1 MCDLR
6 GVVAACWLPVVL
18 YRWVVVQVFRSLFSC
33 WCHNP
38 VATLSLCLLAQ
49 AYRVSARLVDEL
61 AAVDIT
67 VGTYVPH
74 PTSQP

>member
-1 MCDLR
+1 MTDPR
-6 GVVAACWLPVVL
+6 GVLAAACMHACAVMWLLLLLLPP
-18 YRWVVVQVFRSLFSC
+18 QVFRSLFSC

-67 VGTYVPH
+67 VGT
-74 PTSQP
+74 